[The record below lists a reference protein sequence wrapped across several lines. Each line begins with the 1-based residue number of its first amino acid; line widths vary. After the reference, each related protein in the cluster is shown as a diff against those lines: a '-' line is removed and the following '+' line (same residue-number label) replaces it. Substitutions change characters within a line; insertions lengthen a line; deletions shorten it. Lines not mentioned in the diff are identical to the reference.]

1 MKKIIFLL
9 FLLLISLVNAQNVN
23 VVKDAPSTINLQD
36 ILNVDIS
43 INNPENIK
51 KSYEII
57 EIIPQGF
64 SLIQPSQPDEIEQR
78 DALSIMLYR
87 WKTDIQPQKIF
98 TINYK
103 IKPNEVGEYTI
114 PPTKVIDLS
123 NNNIYLSEPKQ
134 VLVLCRSNNLCEE
147 NENSVNCPEDCK
159 GGLKDGICEYKADG
173 ICDPDCEEEPDCKKT
188 SQTIYILIIAI
199 LSVIV
204 ITIFLINK
212 IKKSKKNLNFTDVNN
227 KKFNET
233 IKYVKLFRER
243 GYSDEQIRQ
252 KFLEKGWSNED
263 LDEIFRSL

>member
-1 MKKIIFLL
+1 MKKLILLL

-134 VLVLCRSNNLCEE
+134 ILVLCKSNNICEE

-173 ICDPDCEEEPDCKKT
+173 ICDPDCEEEPDCKDLGSK
-188 SQTIYILIIAI
+188 IYIYLIV
-199 LSVIV
+199 LIV
-204 ITIFLINK
+204 LIFLIIFIIK
-212 IKKSKKNLNFTDVNN
+212 IIKLKKNENISQ
-227 KKFNET
+227 E
-233 IKYVKLFRER
+233 E
-243 GYSDEQIRQ
+243 
-252 KFLEKGWSNED
+252 
-263 LDEIFRSL
+263 